1 MTDDERKSDEQKPD
15 DETETDTAGRNGS
28 EPEGDSDET
37 DSLFD
42 GEPDDREDSV
52 DDPFAE
58 LGAGVD
64 DSGLGGDASDLDLS
78 DPDLSEP
85 DSSDPD
91 LSEPDSS
98 DPDPNDPDASDSDPF
113 AEFSEGAAGTETDAD
128 LEDAFERMD
137 VGSAADEDVWESLDE
152 DLAGDSAGPAA
163 EPNAG
168 EPSQGSGPTAA
179 SGTDAGVEHVVD
191 KRSYCQQCP
200 HFTPPPD
207 VACDHEGTTIA
218 EVIGFDEFRV
228 RNCPMVSD
236 DDPTFED
243 RR

>member
-1 MTDDERKSDEQKPD
+1 MTDDERKPD
-15 DETETDTAGRNGS
+15 DETETDTTGRDGS
-28 EPEGDSDET
+28 EPGDDSDET
-37 DSLFD
+37 DSLFG

-64 DSGLGGDASDLDLS
+64 GNGLGGDASDLD
-78 DPDLSEP
+78 PSEP
-85 DSSDPD
+85 DP
-91 LSEPDSS
+91 SEPDPSKPDPS
-98 DPDPNDPDASDSDPF
+98 DPDPNSPDASGPDPF

-128 LEDAFERMD
+128 ADLEEAFERMD

-163 EPNAG
+163 GPNTG
-168 EPSQGSGPTAA
+168 ELSQESEPTAA
-179 SGTDAGVEHVVD
+179 SGTDEGVKHVVD